1 MFDGHLHV
9 TATSLGLVHAG
20 RPRRECTV

>member
-9 TATSLGLVHAG
+9 TATLLGLVHAG